1 MGIILPA
8 VFIFIFI
15 LQFLDEKNVKKI
27 FYEIILFVFLVCF
40 FTILFWPFLWSSP
53 IENFLYTFNKLSNY
67 IDCTCFTLYKGE
79 TLKVSEVPWDY
90 SLNWMLI
97 TIPIQYLILFAIGF
111 SITIFNNLN
120 IFKINNIYKFIDVIN
135 FLIII
140 GTISAVILFSSTLYN
155 GWRHLYFIYPC
166 IIYFSILSIFFLKK
180 KLNSNF
186 LKTIYLFVF
195 ISMIYTAGWMYKYH
209 PYQYAYF
216 NKFAGKNI
224 EEKFDVDYWGL
235 SYKQSLEKLIK
246 IDRTNR
252 IKIFNSSSIKMFYPL
267 LSINEEDRSKFII
280 AEDLN
285 DADYWITNYYID
297 KLIKKNK
304 QELKNF
310 KKIIDIKVDG
320 YSINTVYKK
329 TVK

>member
-1 MGIILPA
+1 
-8 VFIFIFI
+8 
-15 LQFLDEKNVKKI
+15 
-27 FYEIILFVFLVCF
+27 
-40 FTILFWPFLWSSP
+40 
-53 IENFLYTFNKLSNY
+53 
-67 IDCTCFTLYKGE
+67 
-79 TLKVSEVPWDY
+79 
-90 SLNWMLI
+90 
-97 TIPIQYLILFAIGF
+97 
-111 SITIFNNLN
+111 
-120 IFKINNIYKFIDVIN
+120 
-135 FLIII
+135 
-140 GTISAVILFSSTLYN
+140 
-155 GWRHLYFIYPC
+155 
-166 IIYFSILSIFFLKK
+166 
-180 KLNSNF
+180 
-186 LKTIYLFVF
+186 
-195 ISMIYTAGWMYKYH
+195 MIYTAGWMYKYH

-246 IDRTNR
+246 FDRTNR